1 VPGIVV
7 SKDYRIKELAEGM
20 ALPTVDMLDF
30 LAAVDLDKFDL
41 FDFMASV
48 KAYNARG
55 FDAHRAE
62 VAAEYVRQFE
72 KLGVPLN
79 PEMAAMAG
87 AAPTPSDGEAMPAA
101 RASDS

>member
-20 ALPTVDMLDF
+20 ALPTVDLLDF

-48 KAYNARG
+48 KAYDARG

-79 PEMAAMAG
+79 PEVAAMAG
-87 AAPTPSDGEAMPAA
+87 AAPAAGEGVGLAA
-101 RASDS
+101 AGSSDS

>member
-20 ALPTVDMLDF
+20 ALPTVDLLDF

-41 FDFMASV
+41 FDFMVGV
-48 KAYNARG
+48 KAYNATG

-62 VAAEYVRQFE
+62 VAAEYARQFGR
-72 KLGVPLN
+72 LGVPLN
-79 PEMAAMAG
+79 PEVAAMAR
-87 AAPTPSDGEAMPAA
+87 AAPAPGKGVAAPAA
-101 RASDS
+101 GASDS